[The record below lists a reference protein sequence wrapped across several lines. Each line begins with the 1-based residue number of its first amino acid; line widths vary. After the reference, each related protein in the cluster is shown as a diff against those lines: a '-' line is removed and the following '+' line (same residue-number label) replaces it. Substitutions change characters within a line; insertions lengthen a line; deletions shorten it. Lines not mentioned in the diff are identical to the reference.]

1 MFYNVELGLTS
12 LQCMNFNQTF
22 SFYLFNSFF
31 QSISKCLFLCHFVTT
46 IFIQSLDIIDSS
58 ESSEFLHLRQMKKIN
73 QTTILSEPLDAKPEN
88 ETCNSSYST
97 YTTLIIIFLAYV
109 YAASSLAPLCWYLC
123 CALHLSPTNHPK
135 WKYNAILESIC

>member
-1 MFYNVELGLTS
+1 MTKMFYNVELGLTS

-58 ESSEFLHLRQMKKIN
+58 ESSEFLHLTHHEENKSNYIIRTTRRQTRK
-73 QTTILSEPLDAKPEN
+73 
-88 ETCNSSYST
+88 
-97 YTTLIIIFLAYV
+97 
-109 YAASSLAPLCWYLC
+109 
-123 CALHLSPTNHPK
+123 
-135 WKYNAILESIC
+135 